1 MASNGKGAAAAFG
14 GMLANGKSGFMGD
27 MDWLC
32 KMCRER
38 NFARRTDCFKCR
50 VPRPPDAELVQAPS
64 MSAPADGSTLTGMVK
79 SYNKKGFG
87 FIMVFGHNSPDV
99 FYTRENVS
107 QRLMHPDMPGEQ
119 VKFELFRERG
129 KLVARNIRPIGDDC
143 SKGGNKGMIGSR
155 EAFRNSSEEGQWR
168 CPFCNEHNFA
178 RRLECFKCKVPK
190 QECAPLAGFTD
201 APTAT
206 FRPPPPP
213 RRTFSPHAGARAI
226 KESMLAKKA
235 EAAAAGGGGGGGGGS
250 KSSAS
255 SSSSPQA
262 KRPTKQKK
270 RKQSSSSSSSK
281 KRDKK
286 KSKRK
291 KRSSSSSRSRSRSS
305 SSVVVESAATLAAS
319 GSGSAEIDKLK
330 ADALQQLTRLQS
342 VEPKDVRMSEFRALL
357 REWHPDKNLERVEAA
372 TAVFQFL
379 QKGKAL
385 MRL

>member
-1 MASNGKGAAAAFG
+1 MIDSTGKGATFG
-14 GMLANGKSGFMGD
+14 GMLAKGKSGFMGD

-64 MSAPADGSTLTGMVK
+64 MTAPADGSTLTGMVK

-87 FIMVFGHNSPDV
+87 FIMVFGHSSPDV

-129 KLVARNIRPIGDDC
+129 KLVARNIRPIGDDS
-143 SKGGNKGMIGSR
+143 SKGSNKGMVGTRDSFPPR
-155 EAFRNSSEEGQWR
+155 SEEGQWR

-190 QECAPLAGFTD
+190 HDGAPMAGFTD
-201 APTAT
+201 APTAA
-206 FRPPPPP
+206 FRPMPP
-213 RRTFSPHAGARAI
+213 RKTFSPHAGARAI

-235 EAAAAGGGGGGGGGS
+235 EAAAAAGGGRS

-262 KRPTKQKK
+262 KRPTGQKK
-270 RKQSSSSSSSK
+270 RKRSSSSSSSK
-281 KRDKK
+281 KRPKK
-286 KSKRK
+286 KGKRK
-291 KRSSSSSRSRSRSS
+291 RKSSSSSRSHSRSS
-305 SSVVVESAATLAAS
+305 SSVVVESSATLAAS
-319 GSGSAEIDKLK
+319 GSGSSELDKLK
-330 ADALQQLTRLQS
+330 ADALEQLTRLQS

-357 REWHPDKNLERVEAA
+357 RQWHPDKNPDRVEAA